1 MSYSMPDLT
10 ELAVKI
16 KQWGKELGFS
26 AVGITNTHLPEAESY
41 LKRWLA
47 KNYHGEM
54 TYMARHGTKRS
65 RPEEL
70 VPNTIRIISVRMDYL
85 PADNNMVQILQDKNK
100 GYIARY
106 ALGKDYHKV
115 MKKRLLALAN
125 KINSTVK
132 DFSYRA
138 FVDSAPVLE
147 RAIAEKAGL
156 GWIGKNTMLINKKA
170 GSWFFLGEIYANI
183 PLPVDEP
190 DTPHCGSCHACI
202 DICPTKAIVAPFQLD
217 ARLCISY
224 LTIESKSAIPVQLR
238 QQIGNRIFGCD
249 DCQLICPW
257 NKFAKFTKE
266 DEFTPRKQFNSA
278 NLVEFFAWTEEE
290 FNRYTEGS
298 AIRRTGYIGWLRNI
312 AVGLGNAAHSIE
324 VIEALNS
331 KLNHESELVREHVVW
346 ALEIQMARDCHSPF

>member
-1 MSYSMPDLT
+1 MPDLT
-10 ELAVKI
+10 ELAANI

-26 AVGITNTHLPEAESY
+26 SVGITDTQLSTAESY
-41 LKRWLA
+41 LNKWLA
-47 KNYHGEM
+47 QNYHGDM

-65 RPEEL
+65 RPQEL

-85 PADNNMVQILQDKNK
+85 PADNNMIQILRDKSK

-115 MKKRLLALAN
+115 MKKRLLDLAN
-125 KINSTVK
+125 KINSVVK
-132 DFSYRA
+132 EFNYRA

-190 DTPHCGSCHACI
+190 ATPHCGSCHACI
-202 DICPTKAIVAPFQLD
+202 DICPTKAFVAPFQLD

-224 LTIESKSAIPVQLR
+224 LTIESKSAIPVPLR
-238 QQIGNRIFGCD
+238 NKIGNRIFGCD

-257 NKFAKFTKE
+257 NKFAQFTHE
-266 DEFTPRKQFNSA
+266 DEFTPRKQFNNA
-278 NLVEFFAWTEEE
+278 DLIEFFAWTEEE
-290 FNRYTEGS
+290 FNRNTEAS

-312 AVGLGNAAHSIE
+312 AVALGNANSSPEI
-324 VIEALNS
+324 IEALQS
-331 KLNHESELVREHVVW
+331 KLTHDSQLVNEHTTW
-346 ALEIQMARDCHSPF
+346 ALEQHAAKM